1 MVISMLIALSMI
13 ELAIS
18 ADESNSIQN
27 MGQSSH
33 VKNISAPETTNN
45 PQDSDMSSDLIKKL
59 LGTCDSPSG
68 RIQDVQ
74 LLVGKI
80 PENISPEIPFP
91 EGSKVIGTMVR
102 NQSTEIVL
110 NSNLT
115 PDQIFEFY
123 QDRMGALNWSE
134 IGDDAFGPTRGFLP
148 DMSCRILCQ
157 GETSPSVTVCAYPS
171 EVTDLRI
178 IIDSD
183 TPNACSQYPDIDWPK
198 PLPRLLAPPGSNMH
212 PADYSSGDE
221 SVFSSGILE
230 TDLNTT
236 SIMDY
241 YSNQIRKAG
250 WIILEN
256 GSCVL
261 SSWSTWN
268 LIDEN
273 GQNWIG
279 SFLVL
284 GSSDDTRRHFL
295 LFRAEK
301 TQEGIAAAF
310 VPISYPNIP

>member
-1 MVISMLIALSMI
+1 MLIAI
-13 ELAIS
+13 CVIAPAIS
-18 ADESNSIQN
+18 TDANNSTLN
-27 MGQSSH
+27 MGSSSH
-33 VKNISAPETTNN
+33 VKSIKALETSNN
-45 PQDSDMSSDLIKKL
+45 PHYLDESSDLIKKL
-59 LGTCDSPSG
+59 LGTLDSHSE
-68 RIQDVQ
+68 RVQDVQ

-80 PENISPEIPFP
+80 PENISPEIPFL

-221 SVFSSGILE
+221 NVFSSGTLE

-236 SIMDY
+236 SLVDH
-241 YSNQIRKAG
+241 YSSQIRKAG
-250 WIILEN
+250 WNVLEN
-256 GSCVL
+256 GSCGL
-261 SSWSTWN
+261 SSWSSWN
-268 LIDEN
+268 LTDED
-273 GQNWIG
+273 GQNWNG
-279 SFLVL
+279 SFLIVD
-284 GSSDDTRRHFL
+284 SSGNTKKHFL
-295 LFRAEK
+295 LFRAE
-301 TQEGIAAAF
+301 IA
-310 VPISYPNIP
+310 